1 MTLNGYVS
9 DTRMSSAF
17 FLQYL
22 ESKTSSDL
30 KSFLQR
36 LYGRESGRDSL
47 EVEGSLE
54 EEGGMEGG
62 RGNLEVEVGLEEEGG
77 MDGSL
82 EGEEKGRLVWR
93 VITTV
98 AGYTQ
103 EELYQVPSVLKYAQY
118 CLNGNYWP
126 LQIVLKIALL
136 RI

>member
-9 DTRMSSAF
+9 DTRMSAAF

-22 ESKTSSDL
+22 ESKGSTDL

-36 LYGRESGRDSL
+36 LNGREGGRDSL
-47 EVEGSLE
+47 QVEGSLE
-54 EEGGMEGG
+54 EEEGMEGREDG
-62 RGNLEVEVGLEEEGG
+62 R
-77 MDGSL
+77 GSL
-82 EGEEKGRLVWR
+82 EGEKGGLVWR

-103 EELYQVPSVLKYAQY
+103 EELYQVPVVLKYAQY